1 MEYLILL
8 ASFVVLSYSGNFLV
22 KSGVAL
28 ARHLRISTLVV
39 GLVIISFGTS
49 APEFVISFEAALVG
63 HPDISIGN
71 IIGSN
76 ISNIALVLGLT
87 AIILPLV
94 VNKNS
99 VKIYCPIMIIAS
111 IVFYLT
117 ILNNVI
123 EFWEGIIFI
132 VLVVGFVV
140 LSIYYSRKETQL
152 KNVDTKQGI
161 SASEEKLKKPQLS
174 LFVSIIL
181 LIFSTAGIIIS
192 AFYLVKSASEIA
204 RNFGISERVI
214 SVTVIAFGSSVPEL
228 ATSVIAVI
236 KKQADISIGNIIGS
250 NIFNILGILG
260 ITSIVKNIRV
270 DNFQIFNLD
279 FVWLIGVSFLLFFF
293 ILPLKGGLLTR
304 WKGAV
309 LLFLYIIYIYLVV
322 CGYSF

>member
-1 MEYLILL
+1 
-8 ASFVVLSYSGNFLV
+8 
-22 KSGVAL
+22 
-28 ARHLRISTLVV
+28 
-39 GLVIISFGTS
+39 
-49 APEFVISFEAALVG
+49 
-63 HPDISIGN
+63 
-71 IIGSN
+71 
-76 ISNIALVLGLT
+76 
-87 AIILPLV
+87 
-94 VNKNS
+94 
-99 VKIYCPIMIIAS
+99 MIIAS